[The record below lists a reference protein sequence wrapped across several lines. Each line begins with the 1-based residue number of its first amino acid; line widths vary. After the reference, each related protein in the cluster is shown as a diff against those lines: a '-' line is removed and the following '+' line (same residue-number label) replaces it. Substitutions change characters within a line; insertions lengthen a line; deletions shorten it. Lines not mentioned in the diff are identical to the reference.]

1 MLMSPDPLAEA
12 RNDPAADPAP
22 AKPRA
27 RKSARAAADAAP
39 SENPD
44 RGSAGAE
51 SADQPSTA
59 SFSMGSR
66 PTSRAIDFTWSEEET
81 TSKCAAAGVAISA
94 IEPLPRGGTHL
105 VCSTSDGAAVLRRL
119 HAKAIL
125 VGPQKRSPFF
135 VPALQ
140 RQ

>member
-1 MLMSPDPLAEA
+1 MSADIQTDPLAETSVEA
-12 RNDPAADPAP
+12 PP

-27 RKSARAAADAAP
+27 RKSARVAEAAP

-51 SADQPSTA
+51 STA

-66 PTSRAIDFTWSEEET
+66 PTSRAIDLTLPEDEVT
-81 TSKCAAAGVAISA
+81 RLCADAGIAISA
-94 IEPLPRGGTHL
+94 IEPLLRGGTHL
-105 VCSTSDGAAVLRRL
+105 VCSTSDGAAIMRRL
-119 HAKAIL
+119 HAKDIL

-135 VPALQ
+135 VPSLQ